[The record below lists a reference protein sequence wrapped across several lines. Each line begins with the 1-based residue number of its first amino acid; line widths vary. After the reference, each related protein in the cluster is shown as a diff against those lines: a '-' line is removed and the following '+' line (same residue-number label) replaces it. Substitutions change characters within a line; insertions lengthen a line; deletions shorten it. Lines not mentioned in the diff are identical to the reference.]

1 MRKAIV
7 LLCML
12 MGLLTSASGQVS
24 IGIGLPNVSIGIN
37 VPVFPQLVQVPNYPV
52 YYAPQLRSNYFF
64 YDGLYWV
71 YQADNWYAS
80 SWYNGPWGLVA
91 PAAVPLFVLR
101 IPVRYYRDPPAYF
114 RGWQREAPPRWA
126 EHWGHD
132 WEEHR
137 RGWDQWNRRIAPSAA
152 PPPVYQRQYSGDRY
166 PSAQERQQDLHNR
179 NYRYQPCDEVVRQ
192 HYQEQ
197 VRPHPPSPPGQR
209 QPPQESGR
217 GKGQDKD
224 RDRGDERGQDRHK

>member
-7 LLCML
+7 LLCVL
-12 MGLLTSASGQVS
+12 MGSLNSAFGQIR

-71 YQADNWYAS
+71 YQSDNWYAS
-80 SWYNGPWGLVA
+80 YWYNGPWGLVA

-114 RGWQREAPPRWA
+114 RGWQREAPPRWD
-126 EHWGHD
+126 EHWGRD
-132 WEEHR
+132 WEKQR
-137 RGWDQWNRRIAPSAA
+137 PGWDQWNRRSVPPAA
-152 PPPVYQRQYSGDRY
+152 PPPIYQRQYSGDRY
-166 PSAQERQQDLHNR
+166 PSVEERQQDLHSR
-179 NYRYQPCDEVVRQ
+179 NYRYQPHDEVVRQ

-197 VRPHPPSPPGQR
+197 LRPRTPSPPGQR
-209 QPPQESGR
+209 QSAQEPGR

-224 RDRGDERGQDRHK
+224 RDRGDERGQNRHK